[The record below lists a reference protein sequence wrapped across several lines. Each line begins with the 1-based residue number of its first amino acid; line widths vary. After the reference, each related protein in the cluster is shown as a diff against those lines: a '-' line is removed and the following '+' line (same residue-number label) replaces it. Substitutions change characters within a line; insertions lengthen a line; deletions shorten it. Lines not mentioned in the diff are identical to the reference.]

1 MSDDFMTVSPSYA
14 LGMLERALTLALTH
28 DDPALRERAAGK
40 VEQWRAVIEG
50 MASGRLTVGSR
61 TPVAD
66 TPAWVTLE
74 VAHGGFATGRYLA
87 EGELLE
93 REQALLASFVADI
106 PGETPRERI
115 NAWYLGDVGQRE
127 LSAAL
132 RVNRYEVE
140 IPEEGALPVVV
151 SLLERGHQLEALELI
166 ARLRP
171 LMHRL
176 RFYPKL
182 VGRPR
187 PAGACV
193 RLATVSEVASGL
205 RETKLQVHVAAMNE
219 ALRVW
224 TPLFDRLVT
233 LWLDT
238 VEGEHPRLERGENG
252 ELLRK
257 VDGQPIVVGGW
268 PCRRFPADW
277 ATRREAWLADYREAA
292 RTYQRCGKH
301 RQAKSNFGRLRHALE
316 RCPIDSAAL
325 DGRAV
330 GSVRLALANSLG
342 KQGELGSDR
351 RAQLRRTQAEVAARP
366 AFALVSRVVADRIA
380 AYPADGGLPSL
391 DGLDVEVREGE
402 HPEVLA
408 GTPIPAH
415 MLAKAERALEAP
427 IEQLVERGVIGSGE
441 VLAIVLPQITA
452 QVVAA
457 GIDDPVLR
465 DLFAQIYAA
474 FRRRRSLLLL
484 NLEHQIQ
491 LDELPWVAALAP
503 FRRSDL
509 GTQAAARQTLEQVA
523 LLTLAAFPQ
532 TLTPNPLVKEMQ
544 ALAQRAE
551 LSLPLVEEVASD
563 IFMGTFT
570 TKWVTAAKQAAR
582 LLDGTLYARY
592 YDLPRPG
599 DERLEGTGERW
610 GKRTADGFAELCTE
624 RAREAGHTA
633 NSWSVA
639 ANGTVLEQ
647 SQILTTHN
655 LAALV
660 DGLGL
665 LDRLRPLAGALA
677 AQVFEWIVRRQIP
690 PSHEFRARLQLI
702 KNVAYAWRQAIF
714 LLSLCERDEQADVLA
729 QFGARLFEQSNDWTI
744 RLAPAYAG
752 LRTIYAGGRFD
763 AQGHEE
769 GGGRRLLG
777 WTVGRHWLL

>member
-1 MSDDFMTVSPSYA
+1 MSDDLVTASPSYA
-14 LGMLERALTLALTH
+14 LGMLERALKLALGN
-28 DDPALRERAAGK
+28 DDPGLRQRAAAR

-50 MASGRLTVGSR
+50 MASGELTVGSR

-74 VAHGGFATGRYLA
+74 VVHGGFATGRYLA

-93 REQALLASFVADI
+93 HEQALLALVAAESSSR
-106 PGETPRERI
+106 PGNRAEVPGQTPRERI
-115 NAWYLGDVGQRE
+115 NFWYLGDAGQRE
-127 LSAAL
+127 LDDAL
-132 RVNRYEVE
+132 RVNRYQIE

-151 SLLERGHQLEALELI
+151 SLLARGHELEALELI
-166 ARLRP
+166 TQLRP

-182 VGRPR
+182 VARPR
-187 PAGACV
+187 PTGACV
-193 RLATVSEVASGL
+193 RLATISEVAHSL
-205 RETKLQVHVAAMNE
+205 RQTKLQVHVAAMNE

-224 TPLFDRLVT
+224 TPLFDRLVA

-238 VEGEHPRLERGENG
+238 VEGELPRLERDDSGK
-252 ELLRK
+252 LLRK
-257 VDGQPIVVGGW
+257 PDGQPIIIGGW

-292 RTYQRCGKH
+292 RTYKRCGKH
-301 RQAKSNFGRLRHALE
+301 RQAKSNFSRLRLALE
-316 RCPIDSAAL
+316 RCPFDSAAL

-342 KQGELGSDR
+342 RHGELGSDR

-366 AFALVSRVVADRIA
+366 AFGLVARVVADRVA
-380 AYPADGGLPSL
+380 TYPAEGGLPSL

-402 HPEVLA
+402 HPEVSA

-427 IEQLVERGVIGSGE
+427 IEQLIERGIIGSGE
-441 VLAIVLPQITA
+441 VLASVLPQITA

-484 NLEHQIQ
+484 NLEHQVQ

-509 GTQAAARQTLEQVA
+509 GTRAAARQTLEQVA

-551 LSLPLVEEVASD
+551 LSLPLVEEVAAD

-570 TKWVTAAKQAAR
+570 TKWVAAARQAAS

-599 DERLEGTGERW
+599 DERLESTGERW
-610 GKRTADGFAELCTE
+610 GKRTADAFAKLCTE
-624 RAREAGHTA
+624 QAREAGHTA

-647 SQILTTHN
+647 SQILTTHI
-655 LAALV
+655 LVALI
-660 DGLGL
+660 DGLGV
-665 LDRLRPLAGALA
+665 LDRL
-677 AQVFEWIVRRQIP
+677 
-690 PSHEFRARLQLI
+690 
-702 KNVAYAWRQAIF
+702 
-714 LLSLCERDEQADVLA
+714 
-729 QFGARLFEQSNDWTI
+729 
-744 RLAPAYAG
+744 
-752 LRTIYAGGRFD
+752 
-763 AQGHEE
+763 
-769 GGGRRLLG
+769 
-777 WTVGRHWLL
+777 